1 MNAPV
6 TNAPVTSA
14 ATDLPRRA
22 FSVAEVE
29 RMVEVGLLKE
39 DERLELIGGE
49 LVMMSPKGLRHEI
62 LKAALL
68 RYWIQRLPETL
79 SLIPET
85 TFRLSPD
92 TYLEPD
98 IVVFDRARGLKA
110 LNGDTAL
117 LAVEIADSS
126 LGYDLGRKPRIYSAF
141 GVREL
146 WVIDAVHLVTHI
158 HRDPAPLG
166 YRDIVA
172 HPAYETLT
180 PLLAPALPLTLSA
193 LDLAE

>member
-1 MNAPV
+1 MH
-6 TNAPVTSA
+6 APVTSA

-39 DERLELIGGE
+39 DERLELVGGE
-49 LVMMSPKGLRHEI
+49 LVMMSPKGLRHEVV
-62 LKAALL
+62 KKALL
-68 RYWIQRLPETL
+68 RHWFQRLPEAL
-79 SLIPET
+79 DLIPET

-98 IVVFDRARGLKA
+98 VVVFDRVRGLKA
-110 LNGDTAL
+110 LNGETAL

-126 LGYDLGRKPRIYSAF
+126 ISYDLSRKPRIYAAF

-172 HPAYETLT
+172 HAAYETLT

>member
-6 TNAPVTSA
+6 TAA

-29 RMVEVGLLKE
+29 RMVEVGLLQE

-49 LVMMSPKGLRHEI
+49 LVMMSPKGIRHEI

-68 RYWIQRLPETL
+68 RTWFQQLPDTL
-79 SLIPET
+79 SIIPET
-85 TFRLSPD
+85 TFRLSAD

-98 IVVFDRARGLKA
+98 VVVFDRARGLKA

-126 LGYDLGRKPRIYSAF
+126 LGYDLARKPRIYAAF

-146 WVIDAVHLVTHI
+146 WVIDAVHLVTHV

-172 HPAYETLT
+172 HAAYETLT
-180 PLLAPALPLTLSA
+180 PLFAPGLSLTLSA

>member
-1 MNAPV
+1 MDAPLTRAPV
-6 TNAPVTSA
+6 TAA
-14 ATDLPRRA
+14 ATGLPRRA
-22 FSVAEVE
+22 FSIAEVE
-29 RMVEVGLLKE
+29 RMVEVGLLHE

-49 LVMMSPKGLRHEI
+49 LVMMSPKGIRHEI

-68 RYWIQRLPETL
+68 RHWFQRLPEAL

-85 TFRLSPD
+85 TFRLAPD

-98 IVVFDRARGLKA
+98 IVVFDRTRGLKA
-110 LNGDTAL
+110 LNGETAL

-126 LGYDLGRKPRIYSAF
+126 LGYDLGRKPAIYAAF
-141 GVREL
+141 GVRDL
-146 WVIDAVHLVTHI
+146 WVIDAIHLVTHI

-172 HPAYETLT
+172 HAADETLT
-180 PLLAPALPLTLSA
+180 PLLAPALPLTLTA

>member
-6 TNAPVTSA
+6 TRAPITAA

-29 RMVEVGLLKE
+29 RMVEVGLLQE
-39 DERLELIGGE
+39 DERLELVGGE
-49 LVMMSPKGLRHEI
+49 LVMMSPKGLRHEVV
-62 LKAALL
+62 KEALV
-68 RYWIQRLPETL
+68 RAWTRLLSDTL
-79 SLIPET
+79 GVISET
-85 TFRLSPD
+85 TFRLAPD

-110 LNGDTAL
+110 LNGDSVL

-126 LGYDLGRKPRIYSAF
+126 LSYDLSRKPRIYAAF

-146 WVIDAVHLVTHI
+146 WVIDAVHLVTHV

-180 PLLAPALPLTLSA
+180 PLLAPALPLTLTA

>member
-1 MNAPV
+1 
-6 TNAPVTSA
+6 
-14 ATDLPRRA
+14 
-22 FSVAEVE
+22 
-29 RMVEVGLLKE
+29 MVEVGLLHE

-49 LVMMSPKGLRHEI
+49 LVMMSPKGIRHEVV
-62 LKAALL
+62 KEALV
-68 RYWIQRLPETL
+68 RHWTRLLPDNTL
-79 SLIPET
+79 GLISET
-85 TFRLSPD
+85 TFRLSHD

-98 IVVFDRARGLKA
+98 IVVFDRARGLKT

-126 LGYDLGRKPRIYSAF
+126 LGYDLGRKPAIYAAF

-146 WVIDAVHLVTHI
+146 WVIDAIHLVTHI

-172 HPAYETLT
+172 HAADETLT
-180 PLLAPALPLTLSA
+180 PLLAPALPLTLTA

>member
-1 MNAPV
+1 MH
-6 TNAPVTSA
+6 APVTSA

-49 LVMMSPKGLRHEI
+49 LVMMSPKGLRHEVV
-62 LKAALL
+62 KKALL
-68 RYWIQRLPETL
+68 RHWIQRLPEAL
-79 SLIPET
+79 DVIPET
-85 TFRLSPD
+85 TFRLSAD

-126 LGYDLGRKPRIYSAF
+126 LGYDLARKPRIYAAF
-141 GVREL
+141 GVREV
-146 WVIDAVHLVTHI
+146 WVIDAVHLVTHV

-172 HPAYETLT
+172 HAATETLT